1 MAHGHQHGA
10 QQQGPFP
17 LPGVSN
23 IIAVGSGKGGVER
36 TAQQFSVPFL
46 GSIELDPEIRKG
58 GDAGNPPALA
68 GENDPHSK
76 SLYDFAK
83 QVLMRLA
90 EVKSSSAPGDV
101 IQVQ

>member
-1 MAHGHQHGA
+1 
-10 QQQGPFP
+10 
-17 LPGVSN
+17 
-23 IIAVGSGKGGVER
+23 
-36 TAQQFSVPFL
+36 
-46 GSIELDPEIRKG
+46 
-58 GDAGNPPALA
+58 LA
-68 GENDPHSK
+68 GENDPHAK